1 MAALTHDPLD
11 AAALTAA
18 LQRRDCGAV
27 LTFLGTTRDHHDGR
41 RVTQLSYE
49 AYEPMA
55 LRELEALERE
65 SCERFEIEACTVSH
79 RLGVV
84 PPAEP
89 SVVVV
94 VASHHRGPAFDA
106 CRWVMD
112 ELKKRVP
119 IWKKE
124 TYAEGGEEWV
134 SGTKLE
140 G

>member
-1 MAALTHDPLD
+1 MATLSHEPLD
-11 AAALTAA
+11 AAAATAA

-41 RVTQLSYE
+41 HVTRLSYE

-65 SCERFEIEACTVSH
+65 SCERFEIEACTVAH
-79 RLGVV
+79 RLGEV